1 MEREV
6 RVNHA
11 EGLHA
16 RPAADIMKLAGQY
29 QSRLS
34 VVHGGKSANAKSMVS
49 LLRLGVQQGQSVV
62 VRAEGPDEEEALTA
76 LADFL
81 EDAARSL

>member
-6 RVNHA
+6 TVNHA

-16 RPAADIMKLAGQY
+16 RPAADIMKLAAQY
-29 QSRLS
+29 QSRIS
-34 VVHGGKSANAKSMVS
+34 VVHGDKSANAKSMVS

-62 VRAEGPDEEEALTA
+62 VRAEGPDEEEALA
-76 LADFL
+76 VLADFL

>member
-6 RVNHA
+6 TVNHA

-16 RPAADIMKLAGQY
+16 RPAADIMKLAAQY
-29 QSRLS
+29 QSRIS
-34 VVHGGKSANAKSMVS
+34 VVHGDKSANAKSMVS

-62 VRAEGPDEEEALTA
+62 VRAEGPDEEEALAA